1 MSTVRLLGHFETE
14 LDQVHFEVND
24 SNRCNEAVLNTYCQK
39 MIDQEIDSLT
49 VEFDDNTFVQLLKKS
64 NQISFIEGKIEE
76 MASLQ
81 AKLRK
86 ELEGEIIKKIPDAPA
101 EVSSFSISTTDQ
113 ASQTDHARIHS
124 SFLQDLSM
132 FEKGFKKA
140 ELYFQPYEAPGGDF
154 YWCRD
159 YQYKSLIVVG
169 DCTGHGIQGAMVSM
183 AVMTLLKQHFRL
195 PPTNIEESIYE
206 FHKKMHDLM
215 EDEDLSVFDVEI
227 GVIYRDKRNQSIDY
241 IGSGINMLHKS
252 GNEIVAHRSKKSQL
266 ITHKL
271 TADAIL
277 AKPGDQL
284 FVYSDGIVDQFN
296 TADESKLGSAG
307 LKKIVELLPSESSI
321 LHFMNHFEK
330 FRGSTRQMD
339 DQTMLILTI

>member
-1 MSTVRLLGHFETE
+1 MSTVRLLGHFEST

-24 SNRCNEAVLNTYCQK
+24 SNRCNEAVLNNYCQK
-39 MIDQEIDSLT
+39 MIDQDIDSLT

-64 NQISFIEGKIEE
+64 KQISFIEGKIDD

-81 AKLRK
+81 TKLRK
-86 ELEGEIIKKIPDAPA
+86 EIEGEVIKKIPDPLP
-101 EVSSFSISTTDQ
+101 ESVSFSISTTDQ
-113 ASQTDHARIHS
+113 ADQTDHARIHS

-154 YWCRD
+154 YWCKD
-159 YQYKSLIVVG
+159 YQYKNLIVVG

-252 GNEIVAHRSKKSQL
+252 GDEIISHRSKKSQL
-266 ITHKL
+266 TTHKL
-271 TADAIL
+271 TADSIQ
-277 AKPGDQL
+277 AKAGDQIYI
-284 FVYSDGIVDQFN
+284 YSDGIVDQF
-296 TADESKLGSAG
+296 DQVDQSKLGSAG
-307 LKKIVELLPSESSI
+307 LRKMVESIPSENSI
-321 LHFMNHFEK
+321 HHFMNGFEK
-330 FRGSTRQMD
+330 FRGNTRQMD
-339 DQTMLILTI
+339 DQTLLILTI